1 MRSVSRSELFK
12 SASEA
17 QKVLGGEAILD
28 TAETTAAAK
37 AEADRQRA
45 DSANIISEREADKI
59 KVGGKG
65 FDEYDSGRTL
75 STADMAAPTA
85 ENTDL
90 SEINMDGVKTRPD
103 YRTPAEKQAEGS
115 SLEDKIDTGDNIFK
129 SRVTEDVVQH
139 ITDHLVRGR
148 CSLAKCEHNKGFVP
162 APVKTGPSFKRQTF
176 SGAGAA
182 DKAWKVAMDI
192 HDRIRSHYGED
203 GKAIDSQLSSKAS
216 EYDRRA
222 NAADTISQGANLK
235 GRAANVV
242 RNMINTARDSAG
254 ELRTQASAHVLREK
268 LGVDNNLVEAQSILS
283 GLKGSD
289 GKFKFTNQAD
299 NHAFIVKAV
308 KHLKTANGI
317 LNRSL
322 LAKHGLGS
330 PVSDSEMSDVA
341 NAVRYKET
349 TTPTGEKKTKGLQVP
364 KNKTNVQALQDI
376 DPLLAKYDKDN
387 NLLNPEDAL
396 SKPGHMFIST
406 DREQPIVKNGKI
418 MNEET
423 AGRLRQEPISNR
435 LLTQL
440 KTMSTNHPDIP
451 KLQGFLN
458 QTRKGQRE
466 VYSGRAAVGVP
477 VESSGGVVT
486 RAGGPARPVGE
497 VTKTG
502 LSIKEQLAAEA
513 AEPKTPRKSTAKP
526 GKSGPKMVE
535 RITPGGMAALV
546 KEAHDHIVAGT
557 GTGVEGQGQV
567 PKDLRKVLRASGTAQ
582 AMAMAKETMRG
593 RTVVPPLPKV
603 GQ

>member
-37 AEADRQRA
+37 AEEGRKRA
-45 DSANIISEREADKI
+45 DSAHAMSEADADKI

-85 ENTDL
+85 QNTDL
-90 SEINMDGVKTRPD
+90 SEIDLDGVRTRPD

-115 SLEDKIDTGDNIFK
+115 SLEDKIDTEDNIYK
-129 SRVTEDVVQH
+129 SRVTEDAVKH
-139 ITDHLVRGR
+139 ITDHILRGR
-148 CSLAKCEHNKGFVP
+148 CSTDKCEHNKGFVP
-162 APVKTGPSFKRQTF
+162 TPVKSGPSFKRQTF

-192 HDRIRSHYGED
+192 HDRIRAHYD
-203 GKAIDSQLSSKAS
+203 GLDSKLNSKAS

-222 NAADTISQGANLK
+222 NVADTISQGYSLK
-235 GRAANVV
+235 GKAAGSV
-242 RNMINTARDSAG
+242 RSMINTARDSAG

-289 GKFKFTNQAD
+289 GKFKFKNQAD

-322 LAKHGLGS
+322 LSKHGLQS

-376 DPLLAKYDKDN
+376 DPLLARYDKDN

-406 DREQPIVKNGKI
+406 DREQPIVKNGKVV
-418 MNEET
+418 NSET
-423 AGRLRQEPISNR
+423 AGKLRQEPISNK

-440 KTMSTNHPDIP
+440 KAVSSNHPDIP

-458 QTRKGQRE
+458 QTRKGQRA
-466 VYSGRAAVGVP
+466 VYAGRAAVGVP
-477 VESSGGVVT
+477 VETTGGVTT
-486 RAGGPARPVGE
+486 RAGGPDRPVGE
-497 VTKTG
+497 MG
-502 LSIKEQLAAEA
+502 PSLSIKDQLAKEAAEA
-513 AEPKTPRKSTAKP
+513 KKPRKSTAKP
-526 GKSGPKMVE
+526 EKSGPRMIE
-535 RITPGGMAALV
+535 RITPGGMTALI

-582 AMAMAKETMRG
+582 AMAMAKETMRD
-593 RTVVPPLPKV
+593 RTVVPSLPKI
-603 GQ
+603 GE